1 MVYRLSKIAG
11 ISITSVGVV
20 LAVFA
25 LWAMFITTIPVE
37 QFQEDPKYAIQYMEY
52 YQALTIFGG
61 VMIISGGFLYFLHR
75 RSLKEIERECKK

>member
-37 QFQEDPKYAIQYMEY
+37 QFQEDPKYAQ
-52 YQALTIFGG
+52 L
-61 VMIISGGFLYFLHR
+61 VPKLII
-75 RSLKEIERECKK
+75 